1 METRRCDACA
11 GLVRAASAAARLA
24 DVVRRTG
31 VASGKSVVLQ
41 PRNLFA
47 RRQNGCDTTLCAQ
60 SFSAKT
66 AAIHSGH
73 FVSIQI
79 HNQRRASRNGRV
91 VETTGTR
98 RILADDLARAILTRS
113 MIIAGRLRDASSV
126 SNFGD

>member
-11 GLVRAASAAARLA
+11 RLVRAASAAARLA

-31 VASGKSVVLQ
+31 IAARKRVVLQ

-47 RRQNGCDTTLCAQ
+47 RRQNGRDATFRAQ

-66 AAIHSGH
+66 AAVHPGH
-73 FVSIQI
+73 FLSVQI
-79 HNQRRASRNGRV
+79 YNHRRASRNGRV

-98 RILADDLARAILTRS
+98 RILADDLARAILIRS
-113 MIIAGRLRDASSV
+113 TITATIACS
-126 SNFGD
+126 F